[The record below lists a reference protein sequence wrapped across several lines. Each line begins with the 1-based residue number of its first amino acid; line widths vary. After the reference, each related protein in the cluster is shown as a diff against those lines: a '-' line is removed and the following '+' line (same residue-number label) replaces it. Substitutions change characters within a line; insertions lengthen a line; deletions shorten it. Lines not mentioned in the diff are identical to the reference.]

1 MSLPEP
7 AVKET
12 VRDRARKILQ
22 VILGG
27 VNR

>member
-12 VRDRARKILQ
+12 ARDRARKILQ